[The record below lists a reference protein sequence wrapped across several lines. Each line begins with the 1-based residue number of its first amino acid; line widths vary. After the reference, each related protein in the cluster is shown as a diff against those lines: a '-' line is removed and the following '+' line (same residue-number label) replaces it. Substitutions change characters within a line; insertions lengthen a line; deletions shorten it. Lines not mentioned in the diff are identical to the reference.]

1 MSRKKNSRQWARL
14 RILCYAG
21 LDLMTIVPDAF
32 GLVREL
38 IPNSSA
44 HLVLRPQ
51 PAQPAPDADALYTQ
65 VLPPPEGYFYSDHAG
80 FNAPAAAPVHVLEA
94 ALEPGG
100 RRSGE
105 IVLWRDGGAA
115 FDHHDREDL
124 ERVAGYFEH
133 VLRNA
138 PELGAG
144 GAGVVEDEA
153 MLLAT
158 ATARSFI

>member
-51 PAQPAPDADALYTQ
+51 PVQPAPDAVEDDAVFSQ
-65 VLPPPEGYFYSDHAG
+65 VLPPPEGYFYSDHAN
-80 FNAPAAAPVHVLEA
+80 FTAPSAPPVHVLET
-94 ALEPGG
+94 ALELGG
-100 RRSGE
+100 RR
-105 IVLWRDGGAA
+105 
-115 FDHHDREDL
+115 
-124 ERVAGYFEH
+124 
-133 VLRNA
+133 
-138 PELGAG
+138 
-144 GAGVVEDEA
+144 
-153 MLLAT
+153 
-158 ATARSFI
+158 